1 MKKANI
7 CIIAASPL
15 GVHWFIRD
23 HIKAL
28 SEFSDVTLL
37 TNPENDTFTPS
48 LEDLKVRLVP
58 IGIKRKFSPWA
69 DLVVLIKLILYL
81 RGEKFDLVWAVAPK
95 AGLLGMLAA
104 RIANIKARLF
114 LFQGEYWA
122 SRTDLWRVFL
132 KLMDK
137 VTAIA
142 ASHLLAVS
150 ESERSFLESNKIVRK
165 GDIKVL
171 GSGSICGVNL
181 ERFNFSQDRRDQVR
195 TSLSIPDDS
204 QVLLFAGRL
213 TEDKGLFDLT
223 EAFISTA
230 KTRPN
235 LFWLVVGPDEEKIW
249 SDIVNKLG
257 SLAERCKY
265 VGFTVNMEK
274 YMAASD
280 FICLPSRREGFGM
293 VIVEAAATGI
303 PAIAYDIYGVSNA
316 IDNGVSGMLVEKNNI
331 DKLSETISL
340 LADFPDQRK
349 KLGHSALT
357 RVREKFDQKIVI
369 QDYIDFIKKI
379 LP

>member
-122 SRTDLWRVFL
+122 SRTGLWRVFL

-137 VTAIA
+137 VTVIA

-316 IDNGVSGMLVEKNNI
+316 IDNGVSGLLVEKNNI
-331 DKLSETISL
+331 KKLTETISL
-340 LADFPDQRK
+340 LADSSDERK
-349 KLGHSALT
+349 KLGNAALA
-357 RVREKFDQKIVI
+357 RVREKFDQKIVV
-369 QDYIDFIKKI
+369 QGYIDFIKKI

>member
-58 IGIKRKFSPWA
+58 IGIKRRFSPWA

-114 LFQGEYWA
+114 IFQGEYWA
-122 SRTDLWRVFL
+122 SRTGLWRLFL

-181 ERFNFSQDRRDQVR
+181 ERFNFSQDSRDQVR

-257 SLAERCKY
+257 SLAERSKY
-265 VGFTVNMEK
+265 VGFSVNMEK

-293 VIVEAAATGI
+293 VIIEAAAMGI
-303 PAIAYDIYGVSNA
+303 PAIGYDIYGVSNA

-340 LADFPDQRK
+340 LADSPDQRK

-357 RVREKFDQKIVI
+357 RVREKFDQKIVV
-369 QDYIDFIKKI
+369 QGYIDFIKKI
-379 LP
+379 LL

>member
-1 MKKANI
+1 
-7 CIIAASPL
+7 
-15 GVHWFIRD
+15 
-23 HIKAL
+23 
-28 SEFSDVTLL
+28 
-37 TNPENDTFTPS
+37 
-48 LEDLKVRLVP
+48 
-58 IGIKRKFSPWA
+58 
-69 DLVVLIKLILYL
+69 
-81 RGEKFDLVWAVAPK
+81 
-95 AGLLGMLAA
+95 
-104 RIANIKARLF
+104 
-114 LFQGEYWA
+114 
-122 SRTDLWRVFL
+122 
-132 KLMDK
+132 MDK

-249 SDIVNKLG
+249 PNIVNKLG
-257 SLAERCKY
+257 DFAKRCKY

-280 FICLPSRREGFGM
+280 FICLPSIREGFGM
-293 VIVEAAATGI
+293 VIIEAAATGI
-303 PAIAYDIYGVSNA
+303 PAIGYDIYGVSNA
-316 IDNGVSGMLVEKNNI
+316 IDNGVSGLLVEKNNI
-331 DKLSETISL
+331 QYKVHMIQAGFQNGKVLIETGEGEITTDYYAAVFQTVRIISRKQMRAILSEKS
-340 LADFPDQRK
+340 
-349 KLGHSALT
+349 
-357 RVREKFDQKIVI
+357 
-369 QDYIDFIKKI
+369 QD
-379 LP
+379 LR

>member
-122 SRTDLWRVFL
+122 SRTGLWRVFL

-293 VIVEAAATGI
+293 VIIEAAATRI

-316 IDNGVSGMLVEKNNI
+316 IDNGVSGLLVEKNNI
-331 DKLSETISL
+331 KKLTETISL
-340 LADFPDQRK
+340 LADSSDERK
-349 KLGHSALT
+349 KLGNAALA
-357 RVREKFDQKIVI
+357 RVREKFDQKIVV
-369 QDYIDFIKKI
+369 QGYIDFIKKI

>member
-122 SRTDLWRVFL
+122 SRTGLWRLFL

-181 ERFNFSQDRRDQVR
+181 ERFNFSQDSRDQVR

-316 IDNGVSGMLVEKNNI
+316 IDNGVSGLLVEKNNI
-331 DKLSETISL
+331 KKLTETISL
-340 LADFPDQRK
+340 LADSSDERK
-349 KLGHSALT
+349 KLGNAALA
-357 RVREKFDQKIVI
+357 RVREKFDQKIVV
-369 QDYIDFIKKI
+369 QGYIDFIKKI

>member
-122 SRTDLWRVFL
+122 SRTGLWRVFL

-293 VIVEAAATGI
+293 VIIEAAATGI

-316 IDNGVSGMLVEKNNI
+316 IDNGVSGLLVEKNNI
-331 DKLSETISL
+331 KKLTETISL
-340 LADFPDQRK
+340 LADSSDERK
-349 KLGHSALT
+349 KLGNAALA
-357 RVREKFDQKIVI
+357 RVREKFDQKIVV
-369 QDYIDFIKKI
+369 QGYIDFIKKI

>member
-122 SRTDLWRVFL
+122 SRTGLWRLFL

-293 VIVEAAATGI
+293 VIIEAAATRI

-316 IDNGVSGMLVEKNNI
+316 IDNGVSGLLVEKNNI
-331 DKLSETISL
+331 KKLTETISL
-340 LADFPDQRK
+340 LADSSDERK
-349 KLGHSALT
+349 KLGNAALA
-357 RVREKFDQKIVI
+357 RVREKFDQKIVV
-369 QDYIDFIKKI
+369 QGYIDFIKKI

>member
-1 MKKANI
+1 MKKPNI

-15 GVHWFIRD
+15 NVHWFIRD

-122 SRTDLWRVFL
+122 SRTGLWRLFL

-293 VIVEAAATGI
+293 VIIEAAATRI

-316 IDNGVSGMLVEKNNI
+316 IDNGVSGLLVEKNNI
-331 DKLSETISL
+331 KKLTETISL
-340 LADFPDQRK
+340 LADSSDERK
-349 KLGHSALT
+349 KLGNAALA
-357 RVREKFDQKIVI
+357 RVREKFDQKIVV
-369 QDYIDFIKKI
+369 QGYIDFIKKI

>member
-122 SRTDLWRVFL
+122 SRTGLWRVFL

-316 IDNGVSGMLVEKNNI
+316 IDNGVSGLLVEKNNI
-331 DKLSETISL
+331 KKLTETISL
-340 LADFPDQRK
+340 LADSSDERK
-349 KLGHSALT
+349 KLGNAALA
-357 RVREKFDQKIVI
+357 RVREKFDQKIVV
-369 QDYIDFIKKI
+369 QGYIDFIKKI

>member
-122 SRTDLWRVFL
+122 SRTGLWRVFL

-137 VTAIA
+137 VTVIA

-293 VIVEAAATGI
+293 VIIEAAATGI

-316 IDNGVSGMLVEKNNI
+316 IDNGVSGLLVEKNNI
-331 DKLSETISL
+331 KKLTETISL
-340 LADFPDQRK
+340 LADSSDERK
-349 KLGHSALT
+349 KLGNAALA
-357 RVREKFDQKIVI
+357 RVREKFDQKIVV
-369 QDYIDFIKKI
+369 QGYIDFIKKI

>member
-58 IGIKRKFSPWA
+58 IGIKRRFSPWA

-114 LFQGEYWA
+114 IFQGEYWA
-122 SRTDLWRVFL
+122 SRTGLWRLFL

-150 ESERSFLESNKIVRK
+150 ESERSFLESNKIVRQ
-165 GDIKVL
+165 GDVTVL
-171 GSGSICGVNL
+171 GFGSISGVNL
-181 ERFNFSQDRRDQVR
+181 KRFNFSQTSRDQIR
-195 TSLSIPDDS
+195 LSLSIPNDS
-204 QVLLFAGRL
+204 EVLLFAGRL

-249 SDIVNKLG
+249 PNIVNKLG
-257 SLAERCKY
+257 DCAKRCKY

-293 VIVEAAATGI
+293 VIIEAAATGI
-303 PAIAYDIYGVSNA
+303 PAIAYDIYGVSNT
-316 IDNGVSGMLVEKNNI
+316 IDNGVSGLLVEKNNI
-331 DKLSETISL
+331 KKLTETISL
-340 LADFPDQRK
+340 LADSSDQRK
-349 KLGHSALT
+349 KLGNAALA

-369 QDYIDFIKKI
+369 QGYIDFIKKI

>member
-48 LEDLKVRLVP
+48 LENLKVRLVP

-122 SRTDLWRVFL
+122 SRTGLWRVFL

-265 VGFTVNMEK
+265 VGFSVNMEK

-293 VIVEAAATGI
+293 VIIEAAATRI

-316 IDNGVSGMLVEKNNI
+316 IDNGVSGLLVEKNNI
-331 DKLSETISL
+331 KKLTETISL
-340 LADFPDQRK
+340 LADSSDERK
-349 KLGHSALT
+349 KLGNAALA
-357 RVREKFDQKIVI
+357 RVREKFDQKIVV
-369 QDYIDFIKKI
+369 QGYVDFIKKI